1 MELAIMKPARLL
13 IAAAGVS
20 FVFLSVSTTTA
31 QIDPRMPE
39 GPNRD
44 LVFRRCTTCHDIGNL
59 VSTVGRTRDGWSE
72 KIDDMVLYGLKITP
86 EERALILDY
95 LATYLPRD

>member
-1 MELAIMKPARLL
+1 MKPARPL
-13 IAAAGVS
+13 IAVAGVI
-20 FVFLSVSTTTA
+20 FVFLSVHTTTA

-59 VSTVGRTRDGWSE
+59 VGTVGRTRDGWNE
-72 KIDDMVLYGLKITP
+72 KIDDMVLYGLKVTP

-95 LATYLPRD
+95 LATYLPRE

>member
-1 MELAIMKPARLL
+1 MELAVMKPARPL
-13 IAAAGVS
+13 IAVAGVI
-20 FVFLSVSTTTA
+20 FVFLSVHTTTA

-59 VSTVGRTRDGWSE
+59 VGTVGRTRDGWNE
-72 KIDDMVLYGLKITP
+72 KIDDMVLYGLKVTP

-95 LATYLPRD
+95 LATYLPRE